1 MGSGV
6 EGEAV
11 PLSRVLE
18 EEMSMF
24 HARKRSKSSRLLL
37 LAVTLTA
44 LMAAFFASAVQPA
57 SAHPSTAGAPEATAT
72 TWYWTKAAA
81 AQTIYVNDL
90 DWVDEDTS
98 EDYTDVVDFASC
110 VGRGTNI
117 WNRYGA
123 KMFRNFRCY
132 VETDQGEAY
141 YIAFHVRGKFA
152 YDYDYLYDA

>member
-1 MGSGV
+1 
-6 EGEAV
+6 
-11 PLSRVLE
+11 
-18 EEMSMF
+18 MF
-24 HARKRSKSSRLLL
+24 DVRKRPVRSRLPVLVAAVAAV
-37 LAVTLTA
+37 LAA
-44 LMAAFFASAVQPA
+44 IFASTAVQPA
-57 SAHPSTAGAPEATAT
+57 SAQRSTAAAPKATAT

-90 DWVDEDTS
+90 DWYDEDTG
-98 EDYTDVVDFASC
+98 EDYTDVVDYVSC
-110 VGRGTNI
+110 AGRGVNI

-132 VETDQGEAY
+132 VETDDGQAY

>member
-1 MGSGV
+1 MLHV
-6 EGEAV
+6 
-11 PLSRVLE
+11 
-18 EEMSMF
+18 
-24 HARKRSKSSRLLL
+24 RKRPIRSHLLL
-37 LAVTLTA
+37 LAVALVA
-44 LMAAFFASAVQPA
+44 LMSALFASTAVQPA
-57 SAHPSTAGAPEATAT
+57 SAHPSTAAAAKATAS

-90 DWVDEDTS
+90 DWADEDTA

-152 YDYDYLYDA
+152 YHYDYLYTA